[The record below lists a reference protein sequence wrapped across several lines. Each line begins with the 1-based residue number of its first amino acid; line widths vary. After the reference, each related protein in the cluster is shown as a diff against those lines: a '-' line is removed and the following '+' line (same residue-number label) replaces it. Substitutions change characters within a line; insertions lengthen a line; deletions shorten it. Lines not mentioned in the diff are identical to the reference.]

1 MNGVFFSKNKFKWTS
16 ESFNTQKTINIV
28 EADGFLAQAKEM
40 GKALSTID
48 ITKKKTAIVL
58 GDDKLLQAFLSFIPK
73 NIPKDALNISVP
85 IRETSVKQTIKTL
98 LDLKINDVNQI
109 SIIHVNKILSS
120 TLVKKV
126 FKVEKFKIT
135 KQLYN
140 SKKYKSLVKE
150 QRILFG
156 LLYEKWDTSNGII
169 NNLIKFLK
177 KIVDCEF
184 ISDIEG
190 QEANLIFRENKTNR
204 GS

>member
-1 MNGVFFSKNKFKWTS
+1 MML
-16 ESFNTQKTINIV
+16 I
-28 EADGFLAQAKEM
+28 
-40 GKALSTID
+40 
-48 ITKKKTAIVL
+48 
-58 GDDKLLQAFLSFIPK
+58 
-73 NIPKDALNISVP
+73 
-85 IRETSVKQTIKTL
+85 
-98 LDLKINDVNQI
+98 QI
-109 SIIHVNKILSS
+109 SIKYVNKILSS

-126 FKVEKFKIT
+126 FKIEKSKIT

-177 KIVDCEF
+177 KIVDCKL

-190 QEANLIFRENKTNR
+190 QEANLILEKIKQIKELNLENKMSKKR
-204 GS
+204 D

>member
-1 MNGVFFSKNKFKWTS
+1 MATKAEKQSAIDCYVT
-16 ESFNTQKTINIV
+16 
-28 EADGFLAQAKEM
+28 AQKEM

-48 ITKKKTAIVL
+48 ITNKKTAIVL

-85 IRETSVKQTIKTL
+85 IGETAVKQTIKTL

-109 SIIHVNKILSS
+109 SIKNVNKILSS

-140 SKKYKSLVKE
+140 SKKYKSL
-150 QRILFG
+150 G
-156 LLYEKWDTSNGII
+156 GGYY
-169 NNLIKFLK
+169 
-177 KIVDCEF
+177 
-184 ISDIEG
+184 
-190 QEANLIFRENKTNR
+190 
-204 GS
+204 